1 MEEEIQ
7 VEMLATI
14 DITKGLKLNREL
26 FKLKKIHKFSNSI
39 TAI

>member
-26 FKLKKIHKFSNSI
+26 FKLKKKN
-39 TAI
+39 T